1 MENRDKIIMTD
12 GSVIN
17 RIYFLQDLKVG
28 DVLFGYSVFWETTDQ
43 YIVEAL
49 DEEYATLKRMG
60 NDYSMSLKD
69 GIIRY
74 TKDNRFNTIFFKTQ
88 EELNAYLDN
97 LKLKKDLINT
107 LMSLLS
113 TMSIEEVDIELVM
126 KLKSQLTELLQQ

>member
-1 MENRDKIIMTD
+1 MENKDKILMAD
-12 GSVIN
+12 GSIIN
-17 RIYFLQDLKVG
+17 RIHFLQDLKVG
-28 DVLFGYSVFWETTDQ
+28 DVLFGYSVFWKTTDQ
-43 YIVEAL
+43 YIVEVL

-69 GIIRY
+69 GIICY

-107 LMSLLS
+107 LMYLLS
-113 TMSIEEVDIELVM
+113 SMSIEEVDIEQVM
-126 KLKSQLTELLQQ
+126 ELKSLLEEL

>member
-1 MENRDKIIMTD
+1 MENKDKILMPD
-12 GSVIN
+12 GSIIN
-17 RIYFLQDLKVG
+17 RIHFLQDLKVG
-28 DVLFGYSVFWETTDQ
+28 DELFGYSVFWKTTDQ
-43 YIVEAL
+43 YIVEVL

-97 LKLKKDLINT
+97 LKLKEDLINT
-107 LMSLLS
+107 FMFLLS
-113 TMSIEEVDIELVM
+113 SMSIEEVDIEQVM
-126 KLKSQLTELLQQ
+126 ELKSLLEELQ

>member
-1 MENRDKIIMTD
+1 MENKDKILMTD
-12 GSVIN
+12 GSIIN
-17 RIYFLQDLKVG
+17 RIHFLQDLKVG

-43 YIVEAL
+43 YIVEVL

-74 TKDNRFNTIFFKTQ
+74 IKDNRFDTIFFKTQ

-113 TMSIEEVDIELVM
+113 SMSIEEVDIEQVM
-126 KLKSQLTELLQQ
+126 ELKSLLEEL